1 MDEVLKK
8 LLKDKVLS
16 EETMS
21 AIKDRFTAN
30 LAEARVEI
38 EKKVRAE
45 LAEQYETDKKAMHL
59 ALEQF
64 LEQEL
69 SNHVVEIKE
78 GVEAINKMKLDL
90 AKKTSA
96 VKESAK
102 KYVKDRLAVIEQ
114 VVGRVLQKEIK
125 ELHESEVTN
134 RKAYLKAINEK
145 SAVLESERL
154 KFRDKA
160 AAVLE
165 NIINVHVQKSL
176 DDLKEDIKAAKQQ
189 DFGRELYEAFMTTFR
204 RQFFDSNKEFK
215 AVVGE
220 LKEARA
226 ETLKVK
232 KQATKA
238 LTEAKNRVQ
247 LAEAGRKK
255 IEEAAVRRTKMEK
268 LLSGLSGAS
277 REQMKTL
284 LEASNTTDLEKTFKK
299 FLPEVTTAK
308 KSTQDRKTEKVTETA
323 LVLKTGNVLV
333 EEKNDTNAK
342 DEEEIQSIRR
352 AAGIKK

>member
-16 EETMS
+16 EETMNS
-21 AIKDRFTAN
+21 IKDRFTAN

-69 SNHVVEIKE
+69 SNHVSEIKE
-78 GVEAINKMKLDL
+78 GVEQINKMKLDL

-134 RKAYLKAINEK
+134 RKAYLKAINDK

-215 AVVGE
+215 AVVAD

-226 ETLKVK
+226 ETAKVK
-232 KQATKA
+232 NQAKKA
-238 LTEAKNRVQ
+238 LTEAKKRVD

-255 IEEAAVRRTKMEK
+255 IEEATVRRTKMEK
-268 LLSGLSGAS
+268 LLSGLSGSS

-284 LEASNTTDLEKTFKK
+284 LEASNTADLEKTFKK
-299 FLPEVTTAK
+299 FLPEVSTAK
-308 KSTQDRKTEKVTETA
+308 KTNDLKAKKITETA
-323 LVLKTGNVLV
+323 LVLKTGGNMLT
-333 EEKNDTNAK
+333 EDKNDTDAK
-342 DEEEIQSIRR
+342 DDEEIQSIRR
-352 AAGIKK
+352 AAGFKK